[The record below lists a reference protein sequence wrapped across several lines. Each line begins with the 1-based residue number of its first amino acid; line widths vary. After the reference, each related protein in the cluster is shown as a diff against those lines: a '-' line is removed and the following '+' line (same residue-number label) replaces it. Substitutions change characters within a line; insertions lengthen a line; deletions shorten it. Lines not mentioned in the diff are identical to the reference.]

1 VQVKVARDPKH
12 KADFSKRFQHVVI
25 HPGAVKVI
33 DGVRSALGFGDK
45 AAIPSLQTL
54 NRFGNTSSSST
65 LYILAN
71 VESRIGVKKGDN
83 VLQLAMGSGFK
94 YGPPL
99 TYCDGQALCLEVVA
113 SLQPGLAAAS
123 SSGLTGLSSSWLGHL
138 VLKLAQ
144 DLSMPLNLL
153 LETKLIKR

>member
-1 VQVKVARDPKH
+1 MKIARNPKH
-12 KADFSKRFQHVVI
+12 NADFSKGFQHVVI

-45 AAIPSLQTL
+45 ASIPSLQTL

-71 VESRIGVKKGDN
+71 VESRVGVKKGDN

-94 YGPPL
+94 YGPMSCRHRECIFLLPL
-99 TYCDGQALCLEVVA
+99 WGKPALLVP
-113 SLQPGLAAAS
+113 LGLKAAYPA
-123 SSGLTGLSSSWLGHL
+123 
-138 VLKLAQ
+138 
-144 DLSMPLNLL
+144 LL
-153 LETKLIKR
+153 LGS